1 MKLSD
6 FNFSLPD
13 KLIAYRPR
21 SPRSSSRL
29 MYSNKGKIS
38 DLHVSDLSNILNQ
51 NDLLV
56 LNDTKVFHAR
66 LFGKRIRD
74 GSCARIEVTLL
85 KEEVDG
91 AWSSLIKPLR
101 KIKLDEVV
109 SFEGGLSAT
118 LVGKQNGQGLLKFNV
133 DRVMLYS
140 ILSVIGAVPL
150 PPYIERKRKADDQDK
165 LDYQTIFAK
174 KIGAVAAPTASLHF
188 DELMMCKLSE
198 RGVRIAFVTLHV
210 GAGTFL
216 PVKVE
221 NVKNHKMHS
230 EWGEIN
236 NETVGLIRETKSR
249 GGRVIP
255 IGTTS
260 LRLIEAAA
268 QKSGNIEVWSGD
280 TDIFIYPGF
289 DFKVAD
295 ALMTNFHLP
304 GSTLLMLVSAF
315 VGQAKAREIY
325 EYAIQE
331 KYRFFSYGDASFLV
345 P

>member
-6 FNFSLPD
+6 FDFSLPEE
-13 KLIAYRPR
+13 LIAYRPL
-21 SPRSSSRL
+21 SPRSSSKL
-29 MYSNKGKIS
+29 MYSDGGKIA
-38 DLHVSDLSNILNQ
+38 DLRVSDLSNILNQ

-66 LFGKRIRD
+66 LFGKRRRS

-91 AWSSLIKPLR
+91 AWSCLVKPLR

-109 SFEGGLSAT
+109 YFEGGLAAT

-133 DRVMLYS
+133 DRVMLHS
-140 ILSVIGAVPL
+140 ILSVIGMVPL
-150 PPYIERKRKADDQDK
+150 PPYIESKRKADDQDK
-165 LDYQTIFAK
+165 LDYQTIFAQ

-188 DELMMCKLSE
+188 DETMMCKLSE
-198 RGVRIAFVTLHV
+198 RGVRSAFVTLHV

-221 NVKNHKMHS
+221 NVENHKMHS

-236 NETVGLIRETKSR
+236 NKTVDLIRETKLR

-255 IGTTS
+255 VGTTS

-268 QKSGNIEVWSGD
+268 QKSGNIEAWSGD

-295 ALMTNFHLP
+295 ALMTNFHLS

-325 EYAIQE
+325 EHAIQE